1 VAIVTKTK
9 QTTKG
14 IIKMKK
20 VLSLMLA
27 GIALLANESHS
38 VTFFADDFEARGAAG
53 ATGLSSPWEMNKQ
66 VFAAPNVANADGVL
80 GGIVGGFY
88 PGTTFGPNA
97 IVAGGAGGSA
107 FGAKLWPDYGYSPD
121 WGNNQRVAVSLLVTK
136 VGLTAQDISPGVI
149 QFDFDYLRDASVG
162 PRAQAYGFVKLL
174 SPTWETWATNVFDL
188 AASGDWLHGSA
199 RMTFGDLGAV
209 GANLQWG
216 VVVSDANY
224 GGGAGVQID
233 NVTVSNVP
241 EPTAASLLG
250 LGLAGLLATRLRR
263 RS

>member
-1 VAIVTKTK
+1 
-9 QTTKG
+9 
-14 IIKMKK
+14 
-20 VLSLMLA
+20 MLA
-27 GIALLANESHS
+27 GFALLANQSHS
-38 VTFFADDFEARGAAG
+38 VTFFADNFEASGAAG
-53 ATGLSSPWEMNKQ
+53 ATSLSSPWEMNKE
-66 VFAAPNVANADGVL
+66 VFTSTGAYAAGY
-80 GGIVGGFY
+80 Y

-107 FGAKLWPDYGYSPD
+107 FSGKIWPDYGYEPD
-121 WGNNQRVAVSLLVTK
+121 WMGSWGGTTLTGNRQAISLLVTK
-136 VGLTAQDISPGVI
+136 TGLTAQDIAPGVI
-149 QFDFDYLRDASVG
+149 QFDFDYLRDNPVG
-162 PRAQAYGFVKLL
+162 PNAQAYGFVKLL
-174 SPTWETWATNVFDL
+174 SPTWETWATNVFNL

-199 RMTFGDLGAV
+199 RMTFADLGAV

-216 VVVSDANY
+216 IVVSDVNY

-241 EPTAASLLG
+241 EPTSASLLG

>member
-27 GIALLANESHS
+27 GIALLANQSHS
-38 VTFFADDFEARGAAG
+38 VTFFADDFEAAGAAG
-53 ATGLSSPWEMNKQ
+53 ATNLGAPWEMNKQ
-66 VFAAPNVANADGVL
+66 VFGAPTVNNPSGYL
-80 GGIVGGFY
+80 NGYY

-97 IVAGGAGGSA
+97 IAAGGAGGSA
-107 FGAKLWPDYGYSPD
+107 FSGKVWPDYGYAPS
-121 WGNNQRVAVSLLVTK
+121 WENNQRVAVGLLVSK

-149 QFDFDYLRDASVG
+149 QFDFDYLRDNPVG
-162 PRAQAYGFVKLL
+162 ANAQAYAFVKLL
-174 SPTWETWATNVFDL
+174 SPNWADTWAMNTFDL

-216 VVVSDANY
+216 IVVSDVNY
-224 GGGAGVQID
+224 GGGAGVKID

-241 EPTAASLLG
+241 EPTSASLLG

>member
-1 VAIVTKTK
+1 
-9 QTTKG
+9 
-14 IIKMKK
+14 MKK
-20 VLSLMLA
+20 VLSLMIA
-27 GIALLANESHS
+27 GIALLANQSHS
-38 VTFFADDFEARGAAG
+38 VTFFADDFEAAGAAG
-53 ATGLSSPWEMNKQ
+53 ATKIGAPWEMNKQ
-66 VFAAPNVANADGVL
+66 EFAAPNVANADGVL
-80 GGIVGGFY
+80 GGIVGGYY

-107 FGAKLWPDYGYSPD
+107 FGAKVWPDYDYAPS
-121 WGNNQRVAVSLLVTK
+121 WANNQRVAVSLLVTK

-162 PRAQAYGFVKLL
+162 PNAQAYGFVKLL
-174 SPTWETWATNVFDL
+174 SPTWETWATDVFNL

-216 VVVSDANY
+216 VVVSDVNY

-241 EPTAASLLG
+241 EPTSASLLG
-250 LGLAGLLATRLRR
+250 LGLAGLLASRLRR

>member
-1 VAIVTKTK
+1 
-9 QTTKG
+9 
-14 IIKMKK
+14 MKK

-27 GIALLANESHS
+27 GIALLANQSHS
-38 VTFFADDFEARGAAG
+38 VTFFADNFEAAGAAG
-53 ATGLSSPWEMNKQ
+53 ATNLGAPWEMNKE
-66 VFAAPNVANADGVL
+66 VFTTTGAYVNGY
-80 GGIVGGFY
+80 Y

-107 FGAKLWPDYGYSPD
+107 FSAKVWPDYGYAPS
-121 WGNNQRVAVSLLVTK
+121 WENNQTVAVSLLVTK
-136 VGLTAQDISPGVI
+136 TGLTAQDISPGVI
-149 QFDFDYLRDASVG
+149 QFDFDYLRDNPVG
-162 PRAQAYGFVKLL
+162 SNAKAYGFVKLL
-174 SPTWETWATNVFDL
+174 SPTWETWAINKFDL

-216 VVVSDANY
+216 IVVSDVNY
-224 GGGAGVQID
+224 GGGAGVKID

-241 EPTAASLLG
+241 EPTSASLLG
-250 LGLAGLLATRLRR
+250 LGLAGLLAARLRR

>member
-1 VAIVTKTK
+1 
-9 QTTKG
+9 
-14 IIKMKK
+14 MKK

-27 GIALLANESHS
+27 GIALLANQSHS
-38 VTFFADDFEARGAAG
+38 VTFFADNFEARGSSG
-53 ATGLSSPWEMNKQ
+53 ATTLTSPWEMNKE
-66 VFAAPNVANADGVL
+66 VFTSS
-80 GGIVGGFY
+80 GGYINGYY

-107 FGAKLWPDYGYSPD
+107 FSGKVYPDYGYAPD
-121 WGNNQRVAVSLLVTK
+121 WQPGNRVAVSLLVSK
-136 VGLTAQDISPGVI
+136 VGLTAQDITPGVI

-162 PRAQAYGFVKLL
+162 PNAQAYGFVKLL
-174 SPTWETWATNVFDL
+174 SSDWSQTWAVNTFDL

-216 VVVSDANY
+216 IVVSDANY

-241 EPTAASLLG
+241 EPTSASLLG
-250 LGLAGLLATRLRR
+250 LGLAGLLAARLRR

>member
-1 VAIVTKTK
+1 
-9 QTTKG
+9 
-14 IIKMKK
+14 MKK

-27 GIALLANESHS
+27 GIALLANQSHS
-38 VTFFADDFEARGAAG
+38 VTFFADNFEAAGAAG
-53 ATGLSSPWEMNKQ
+53 ATNLGAPWEMNKE
-66 VFAAPNVANADGVL
+66 VFTTTGAYVNGY
-80 GGIVGGFY
+80 Y

-107 FGAKLWPDYGYSPD
+107 FSAKVWPDYDYAPS
-121 WGNNQRVAVSLLVTK
+121 WANNQTVAVSLLVTK
-136 VGLTAQDISPGVI
+136 TGLTAQDISPGVI
-149 QFDFDYLRDASVG
+149 QFDFDYLRDNPVG
-162 PRAQAYGFVKLL
+162 SNAKAYGFVKLL
-174 SPTWETWATNVFDL
+174 SPTWETWAINKFDL

-216 VVVSDANY
+216 IVVSDVNY
-224 GGGAGVQID
+224 GGGAGVKID

-241 EPTAASLLG
+241 EPTSASLLG
-250 LGLAGLLATRLRR
+250 LGLAGLLAARLRR

>member
-1 VAIVTKTK
+1 
-9 QTTKG
+9 
-14 IIKMKK
+14 MKK

-27 GIALLANESHS
+27 GIALLANQSHS
-38 VTFFADDFEARGAAG
+38 VTFFADNFEAAGAAG
-53 ATGLSSPWEMNKQ
+53 ATNLGAPWEMNKE
-66 VFAAPNVANADGVL
+66 VFTTTGAYVNGY
-80 GGIVGGFY
+80 Y

-107 FGAKLWPDYGYSPD
+107 FSAKVWPDYGYAPS
-121 WGNNQRVAVSLLVTK
+121 WENNQTVAVSLLVTK
-136 VGLTAQDISPGVI
+136 TGLTAQDISPGVI
-149 QFDFDYLRDASVG
+149 QFDFDYLRDNPVG
-162 PRAQAYGFVKLL
+162 SNAKAYGFVKLL
-174 SPTWETWATNVFDL
+174 SPTWETWAINKFDL

-216 VVVSDANY
+216 IVVSDVNY
-224 GGGAGVQID
+224 GGGAGVKID

-241 EPTAASLLG
+241 EPTSASLLG
-250 LGLAGLLATRLRR
+250 LGLAGLLASRLRR

>member
-1 VAIVTKTK
+1 MN
-9 QTTKG
+9 
-14 IIKMKK
+14 MKN

-27 GIALLANESHS
+27 GIALLANQSHS
-38 VTFFADDFEARGAAG
+38 ATFFADNFEAAGAAG
-53 ATGLSSPWEMNKQ
+53 ATNLGAPWEMNKQ
-66 VFAAPNVANADGVL
+66 VFTSSGDYLNGY
-80 GGIVGGFY
+80 Y

-107 FGAKLWPDYGYSPD
+107 FSAKVWPDYGYAPS
-121 WGNNQRVAVSLLVTK
+121 WENNQKVAISLLVSK
-136 VGLTAQDISPGVI
+136 VGLTAEDITPGVI
-149 QFDFDYLRDASVG
+149 QFDFDYLRDAPVG
-162 PRAQAYGFVKLL
+162 PNAQAYGFVKLL
-174 SPTWETWATNVFDL
+174 SSDWSQTWAMNTFNL

-216 VVVSDANY
+216 IVVSDVNY
-224 GGGAGVQID
+224 GGGAGVKID

-241 EPTAASLLG
+241 EPTSASLLG
-250 LGLAGLLATRLRR
+250 LGLAGLLASRLRR